1 MTTTTKTKTNV
12 MEDIVTI
19 NNPELLT
26 VIEERQKY
34 KQIIEEA
41 EAIVKE
47 FDAKIKKAIENSG
60 SNIVF
65 CGEHKVSLSK
75 FTKETVSAKEVKK
88 FVSDEL
94 FEQLVTRTITT
105 RLTVK

>member
-1 MTTTTKTKTNV
+1 MATTTKTTKT
-12 MEDIVTI
+12 EEIITI
-19 NNPELLT
+19 TDADLLNA
-26 VIEERQKY
+26 IEERQKY

-47 FDAKIKKAIENSG
+47 FDAKIREAIENSG
-60 SNIVF
+60 SNVVF

-75 FTKETVSAKEVKK
+75 FTRETVSAKDVRK

-94 FEQLVTRTITT
+94 FEQLVTRTIAT